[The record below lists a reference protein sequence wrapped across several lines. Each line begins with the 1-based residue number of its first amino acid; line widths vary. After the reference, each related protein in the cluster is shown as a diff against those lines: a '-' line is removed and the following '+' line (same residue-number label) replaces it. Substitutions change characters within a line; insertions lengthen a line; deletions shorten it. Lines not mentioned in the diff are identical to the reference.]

1 MTKANQEKKLIKI
14 AMVLDLKSLISN
26 GRRRKRAG
34 VDDEHC
40 RRAERRQHTQAG
52 GFEHLGWFQIP
63 SPLLSGARPRRF
75 RPQETR
81 ARMLFSS
88 LL

>member
-1 MTKANQEKKLIKI
+1 MNI
-14 AMVLDLKSLISN
+14 AGAPKDDNTHRLAVLNNWVVPNSF
-26 GRRRKRAG
+26 
-34 VDDEHC
+34 
-40 RRAERRQHTQAG
+40 T
-52 GFEHLGWFQIP
+52 
-63 SPLLSGARPRRF
+63 LLSGARPRRS